1 MLAPLDI
8 PLLLKNEKLRLSAD
22 LLDLQ
27 LFLFLHSS
35 PFRKADSWGSWGHV
49 HCRAKYS
56 VDWRKPGEK
65 ELSKCQSQRKL
76 EPAIGWHY
84 TLSNQTMPPIQPRS
98 DDDKAVSESNWH
110 GDSCHGT
117 SVSGKA
123 FPTKSIC
130 KEQLIEK
137 EMAIHFSILAWK
149 IPWTEGVWWATFHGV
164 TKESDMS

>member
-1 MLAPLDI
+1 MRNWDYLQTCWTYNCFSSYTV
-8 PLLLKNEKLRLSAD
+8 LLSERQTPEGPEVMFTAGPNTQWTGGKREK
-22 LLDLQ
+22 
-27 LFLFLHSS
+27 
-35 PFRKADSWGSWGHV
+35 G
-49 HCRAKYS
+49 
-56 VDWRKPGEK
+56 
-65 ELSKCQSQRKL
+65 LSKCQSQRKL

-84 TLSNQTMPPIQPRS
+84 TLSNQTMPPIQPSS

-110 GDSCHGT
+110 GDSCHGN

-137 EMAIHFSILAWK
+137 EIAIHFSILAWK